1 MLAVLPNV
9 KFSKSLSNFFV
20 ICSLVLIS
28 ISNSL
33 FCCLQVSHQFSF
45 LIFPLFSH
53 TRHYSFICTTLFH
66 LCHLVLASIS
76 VRYLGFESNFLFYMS
91 YFGHQGQSGNE
102 ATRQLSELPLHFGY
116 ILSLLAV
123 PKLNL
128 MKHLTMQH
136 LDVFLGIRLFK
147 VSE

>member
-66 LCHLVLASIS
+66 VCHLVLASIS
-76 VRYLGFESNFLFYMS
+76 VRYLGFESNFLFLHVLFWALGTIWEWSNQTTRRVTFTFWVHFEPPGSAQTKPYEAFNNAVS
-91 YFGHQGQSGNE
+91 RRFFGN
-102 ATRQLSELPLHFGY
+102 TDF
-116 ILSLLAV
+116 
-123 PKLNL
+123 
-128 MKHLTMQH
+128 
-136 LDVFLGIRLFK
+136 
-147 VSE
+147 